1 MKRSYL
7 LVIALLFAIL
17 LVGCEGS
24 GDSNAS
30 GDKKSDSKN
39 QASEEPVKGGTVK
52 VAFGADPDT
61 LDWMSTGAS
70 PTRDV
75 SWHIFETL
83 FALDQDFQAKPM
95 IAEGFEKSDDEKVY
109 IITLRKDVKF
119 HDGSTVSA
127 DDVVAS
133 INRWRTVSSVGT
145 IADEYIESVKA
156 LDELTVEIKLNE
168 VYNAF
173 ISDMTAPKSALMIIP
188 KEIAEAAGEKPLT
201 PKQYIGTGPYKFESW
216 ERGNQIVLTRFDDY
230 SAREEE
236 DWGGLTGKKVAYFDE
251 IKFLIVKD
259 PQVMING
266 LKTGIYDYAETI
278 PPDLYQ
284 VVESDPNI
292 DPVTYING
300 YTVTTPDKSEP
311 PFDDLKVRQA
321 LNHALNKEVI
331 AESAYGNKDFYSMDG
346 ALFDPEQTELYSKDG
361 TDDYLSF
368 DQEKAKQLLKESGY
382 DGKPIKIM
390 YSNDTETY
398 KRISQIM
405 KQQMEAVGFKVEL
418 VPYDWATYLEKW
430 QDPANWD
437 LVVVGWSTRF
447 SPNELGMLIEDTASS
462 GWYKS
467 KQWESQLYAWG
478 LAASSEERK
487 DILTDMNQ
495 TVNDELPFIKIA
507 NETKLDIKSAHIP
520 AYDSWVGQ
528 RFWNT
533 WKSE

>member
-7 LVIALLFAIL
+7 LVIGLLLTL
-17 LVGCEGS
+17 LLNGCANTGS
-24 GDSNAS
+24 DSAS
-30 GDKKSDSKN
+30 GEKN
-39 QASEEPVKGGTVK
+39 TDPTVAEPVKGGTLK
-52 VAFGADPDT
+52 VAFGSDPDM

-70 PTRDV
+70 ATRDV
-75 SWHIFETL
+75 GWHIFENL
-83 FALDQDFQAKPM
+83 FALDKDYQAKPM
-95 IAEGFEKSDDEKVY
+95 IAEGYEQSDDQKVY
-109 IITLRKDVKF
+109 TITIRERVNF

-127 DDVVAS
+127 EDVVAS
-133 INRWRTVSSVGT
+133 INRWRTVSSVGK
-145 IADEYIESVKA
+145 IANEYIESVEA
-156 LDELTVEIKLNE
+156 LDELTVEITLNE

-173 ISDMTAPKSALMIIP
+173 MSDMTAPKSALMIIP

-201 PKQYIGTGPYKFESW
+201 PKQYIGTGPYKFENW
-216 ERGNQIVLTRFDDY
+216 ERGNQIVLSRYEDY

-251 IKFLIVKD
+251 IQFLIVKD

-266 LKTGIYDYAETI
+266 LKTGIYDYAQSI
-278 PPDLYQ
+278 PPDLYE
-284 VVESDPNI
+284 VVESDPTI

-300 YTVTTPDKSEP
+300 YTVTTPDQSEA

-321 LNHALNKEVI
+321 LNHSLNKEVI
-331 AESAYGNKDFYSMDG
+331 AESAYGNKDFYSLDG
-346 ALFDPEQTELYSKDG
+346 ALFDPKQTELYSEDG
-361 TDDYLSF
+361 VNDYLAF
-368 DQEKAKQLLKESGY
+368 DQEKAKQLLEESDY
-382 DGKPIKIM
+382 DGEPVQIM

-405 KQQMEAVGFKVEL
+405 KQQMEEVGFKVEL

-467 KQWESQLYAWG
+467 DRWRSQLDAWG
-478 LAASSEERK
+478 LAKTSEGRK
-487 DILTDMNQ
+487 EILTEMNHI
-495 TVNDELPFIKIA
+495 VSDELPFIKIA
-507 NETKLDIKSAHIP
+507 NETKLDIKSNQIP
-520 AYDSWVGQ
+520 VYDSWVGQ